1 MPPMQDEILCP
12 AVTVAFKLRCKPGY
26 LSHGS
31 RGPSVTSPGAAG
43 PVRAD
48 SECYFKFS
56 SWIVLP
62 RPRAA
67 CRPLKEGSAQD
78 PRYIPV

>member
-12 AVTVAFKLRCKPGY
+12 AVTVAFKLRCRKGTSVAAVLP
-26 LSHGS
+26 S
-31 RGPSVTSPGAAG
+31 RVRAG